1 MNFAAVVQGDSVK
14 QLDTIPSKVVDPLE
28 GTRLWSPFQLIKLM
42 SISMTDT
49 PPGQLREVEPLVEDT
64 TLTRMVRDIQG
75 QCG

>member
-1 MNFAAVVQGDSVK
+1 
-14 QLDTIPSKVVDPLE
+14 
-28 GTRLWSPFQLIKLM
+28 
-42 SISMTDT
+42 MTDT